1 MSRVVDH
8 LLGRGRP
15 FLVLPSPGATSVRAT
30 AEVHGVDL
38 REVIRTE
45 VLITAGGPVLLL
57 LPALRPLDLALA
69 RTAAGDRGAR
79 LATHAEIRSF
89 APGCE
94 VRAVPPVSLL
104 MGAPTIVDPSLA
116 GLAQVVFPAGR
127 CGVLVCMEREDLLGD
142 DPYVVAPLTRAR
154 DGAAPPAPPPARHA
168 LLAHDDL
175 VPVHVAEERARGG
188 RGADV
193 A

>member
-8 LLGRGRP
+8 LLDRGRP

-30 AEVHGVDL
+30 AEAHGVDM

-57 LPALRPLDLALA
+57 LPASRPLDLELA
-69 RTAAGDRGAR
+69 RAAAGDRDAR

-94 VRAVPPVSLL
+94 VRSVPPLSLL
-104 MGAPTIVDPSLA
+104 VPAPTIVDPWLA

-127 CGVLVCMEREDLLGD
+127 CGVLVCMDREDLLGD
-142 DPYVVAPLTRAR
+142 DPYVVAPLTQV
-154 DGAAPPAPPPARHA
+154 GAVDDPPAPPPARHA
-168 LLAHDDL
+168 LLADDDL
-175 VPVHVAEERARGG
+175 VPVHVAEERTRGG

>member
-30 AEVHGVDL
+30 AEVHGIDL

-45 VLITAGGPVLLL
+45 VLITGRGPVLLL
-57 LPALRPLDLALA
+57 LPASRPLDLESA
-69 RTAAGDRGAR
+69 RAASGDRNAR
-79 LATHAEIRSF
+79 PATHAELRTF

-94 VRAVPPVSLL
+94 LRAVPPLSLL
-104 MGAPTIVDPSLA
+104 VPAAVIVDPALA
-116 GLAQVVFPAGR
+116 DLAQVVFPAGR
-127 CGVLVCMEREDLLGD
+127 CGVLVCMEREDLLADG
-142 DPYVVAPLTRAR
+142 PYLVAPLTRGEAVA
-154 DGAAPPAPPPARHA
+154 DPAAAPPGRHA
-168 LLAHDDL
+168 LLADEDL
-175 VPVHVAEERARGG
+175 VPVHVAEERTRGG